1 MTFLHRSAMR
11 RAPGSIRPIRS
22 ARRDWER
29 GELAI
34 HQEHLLSQVLAR
46 CLRRNIA
53 RIANH
58 TPGAPSVLLTAV
70 PDEMH
75 ELGLLMVE
83 AVLTT
88 HGLHCVSLGTQM
100 PLDDDVAAAAAHG
113 CTVVA
118 LSFSPSFNARFA
130 ANALPDLRK
139 ALPADIRIWAGGA
152 NAGLR
157 TRLPDGIEVF
167 AGLAGIAP
175 AVAALTGDRR
185 AEGSGPESRR

>member
-1 MTFLHRSAMR
+1 MAFLRRSAMR
-11 RAPGSIRPIRS
+11 RATGSIRPISS
-22 ARRDWER
+22 AGCDWER

-34 HQEHLLSQVLAR
+34 HQEHLFSQVLAR
-46 CLRRNIA
+46 CLLQNIA

-58 TPGAPSVLLTAV
+58 KPDAPSVPLTTV
-70 PDEMH
+70 PGEMH

-88 HGLHCVSLGTQM
+88 HGLICVNLGTQM
-100 PLDDDVAAAAAHG
+100 PLDDVVAAAAAHA

-118 LSFSPSFNARFA
+118 LSFSSSFNARLA
-130 ANALPDLRK
+130 ANAVTDLRK
-139 ALPADIRIWAGGA
+139 ALPAEVRIWAGGA

-157 TRLPDGIEVF
+157 TRMLDGIEVF

-175 AVAALTGDRR
+175 AIAALKGDRR
-185 AEGSGPESRR
+185 AEGSGPESLR